1 MARKAQQLTGVM
13 VRLPE
18 KLRRAMEQAAS
29 ENGRSM
35 NSEIIYRLEES
46 VSGKRDEILRKLLLK
61 LAQVTRAHRQLA
73 RDEQRAPLK
82 RQQRIDETAGNGEE
96 GKS

>member
-18 KLRRAMEQAAS
+18 KLRRWMERAAA

-35 NSEIIYRLEES
+35 NSEIIYRLERSIATES
-46 VSGKRDEILRKLLLK
+46 ELERVM
-61 LAQVTRAHRQLA
+61 A
-73 RDEQRAPLK
+73 RLEEQMKK
-82 RQQRIDETAGNGEE
+82 RQAELLRELQQIKRAGNGEE

>member
-18 KLRRAMEQAAS
+18 KLRRWMQRAAA

-35 NSEIIYRLEES
+35 NSEIIYRLERSIATEPELER
-46 VSGKRDEILRKLLLK
+46 VMARLEEQMKKQQAQLLRELQQIKRAE
-61 LAQVTRAHRQLA
+61 
-73 RDEQRAPLK
+73 
-82 RQQRIDETAGNGEE
+82 NGEE

>member
-18 KLRRAMEQAAS
+18 KLRRWMQRAAA

-35 NSEIIYRLEES
+35 NSEIIYRLERSIATEPELER
-46 VSGKRDEILRKLLLK
+46 VM
-61 LAQVTRAHRQLA
+61 A
-73 RDEQRAPLK
+73 RLEEQMKK
-82 RQQRIDETAGNGEE
+82 RQAELLRELQQIKRAGNGEE

>member
-18 KLRRAMEQAAS
+18 KLRRWMERAAA

-35 NSEIIYRLEES
+35 NSEIIYRLERSIATEPEFER
-46 VSGKRDEILRKLLLK
+46 VM
-61 LAQVTRAHRQLA
+61 A
-73 RDEQRAPLK
+73 RLEEQMKK
-82 RQQRIDETAGNGEE
+82 RQAELLRELQQIKRAGNGEE

>member
-1 MARKAQQLTGVM
+1 MARKAQRLTGVM

-18 KLRRAMEQAAS
+18 KLRRWMERAAA

-35 NSEIIYRLEES
+35 NSEIIYRLERS
-46 VSGKRDEILRKLLLK
+46 VATEPELER
-61 LAQVTRAHRQLA
+61 VMA
-73 RDEQRAPLK
+73 RLEEQMKK
-82 RQQRIDETAGNGEE
+82 RQAELLRELQQIKRAENGEE